1 LTAAVAAAAVAVT
14 EAVGVVA
21 GCATAGCSVATGA
34 GAGAAWGVEVGG
46 IVFSDM
52 MPRKCLVVSGG
63 IFAQA
68 REKGNTTYTV
78 ELSIQQQCGYTH
90 TQQSTIMNICSA
102 KVFRKEIPRRC
113 GKEYRSVKEGRK
125 RVPRRRRE
133 REERKTGEEEGGK
146 SWVLDSLGIF
156 LGPSGLLGLSTGVL
170 LYWS

>member
-1 LTAAVAAAAVAVT
+1 VAVT

-46 IVFSDM
+46 RVFSDM

-78 ELSIQQQCGYTH
+78 HCQFNSNAGTH
-90 TQQSTIMNICSA
+90 AQQSTMNGIYVQPRCSA
-102 KVFRKEIPRRC
+102 RKFQGVG
-113 GKEYRSVKEGRK
+113 GKEYRKV
-125 RVPRRRRE
+125 
-133 REERKTGEEEGGK
+133 
-146 SWVLDSLGIF
+146 
-156 LGPSGLLGLSTGVL
+156 
-170 LYWS
+170 

>member
-1 LTAAVAAAAVAVT
+1 VAVT

-90 TQQSTIMNICSA
+90 TTVHNNEYMFSQGVPQGNS
-102 KVFRKEIPRRC
+102 KEMW
-113 GKEYRSVKEGRK
+113 K
-125 RVPRRRRE
+125 
-133 REERKTGEEEGGK
+133 
-146 SWVLDSLGIF
+146 GI
-156 LGPSGLLGLSTGVL
+156 
-170 LYWS
+170 